1 MEKCRDCNGTL
12 MKDELK
18 CYNCG
23 RVVQMQ
29 DTAQTAFGKRFA
41 TFLNVA
47 FIASAVLTVA
57 SIFFDFTPPFM
68 RCLML
73 TFILLLIRSSAWQ
86 MMEKKKS

>member
-18 CYNCG
+18 CFNCG
-23 RVVQMQ
+23 RVVQTQ
-29 DTAQTAFGKRFA
+29 DSAQTVFGKRFSS
-41 TFLNVA
+41 FLNVA
-47 FIASAVLTVA
+47 FIASALLTVA
-57 SIFFDFTPPFM
+57 SLFFDFTPPFM

-73 TFILLLIRSSAWQ
+73 TVLLLLVRSSAAQ